1 MRSSRPLDKVCV
13 GGGGGGSLP
22 KFFFR
27 AFGAQFGL
35 KIREGGRPSTGSS
48 TERVTIVVFKNL

>member
-1 MRSSRPLDKVCV
+1 MRSSRPLDK
-13 GGGGGGSLP
+13 GGGGGRGSLP
-22 KFFFR
+22 KIFFQP
-27 AFGAQFGL
+27 FGAQSGL